1 MKCAANNAMLMSLFS
16 FFPSLTSASF
26 FSATLRR
33 RKRGKEGRKWV
44 KRIVERRGEKRKNE
58 KEGETISV
66 DGGVGELLLLL
77 Q

>member
-1 MKCAANNAMLMSLFS
+1 MLMFLFS

-26 FSATLRR
+26 SSATLRR

-58 KEGETISV
+58 KEGGNDI
-66 DGGVGELLLLL
+66 GGVGELLLLL